1 MATLTFRNT
10 TEFDFGAIQHLAGTL
25 KQHGIMRPLL
35 CTDKGLVDV
44 GVIDTIRGVIPN
56 DIATTIFDGTPE
68 NPTQSAIEA
77 AASLYTENDCD
88 GVLAVG
94 GGSSIDLAKG
104 VALRVT
110 HEGDFMQY
118 TAGIG
123 GRDAIGEV
131 APLVAIPTTAGTGS
145 EVSTGSVVIMDNGEK
160 LIFASDNLVPRTAI
174 CDPELTLGLPARL
187 TAATGMDAVTH
198 CIEAVL
204 SPAVNPPAE
213 AVGLD
218 GLRRSLGDGALKAA
232 VADGSDRDARWNMMM
247 ASTEGALAFTKGLG
261 TVHSMSHACGALPHL
276 QLHHG
281 TLNAIFLPTLLRFN
295 ADAPGVQEKYTRIRE
310 AMRVPESTDLADY
323 IEQLNADIGLP
334 ANLAEMGVTTDDF
347 PFLVEHAA
355 KDVCNFS
362 NSKPVTPED
371 FPVLYEQAMS

>member
-1 MATLTFRNT
+1 MATLTFST
-10 TEFDFGAIQHLAGTL
+10 TTQFDFGAIQHLAGTL
-25 KQHGIMRPLL
+25 QQFGITRPLL
-35 CTDKGLVDV
+35 CTDKGLMDL
-44 GVIDTIRGVIPN
+44 GLIDTIRQVIPN
-56 DIATTIFDGTPE
+56 DINPTIFDGTPE
-68 NPTQSAIEA
+68 NPTQVAIEA
-77 AASLYTENDCD
+77 AAEMYIENGCD

-104 VALRVT
+104 VALRVS
-110 HEGDFMQY
+110 HEGPLMDY
-118 TAGIG
+118 TAGVG
-123 GRDAIGEV
+123 GSGKIGEV

-145 EVSTGSVVIMDNGEK
+145 EVSGGSVVIMKNGEK
-160 LIFASDNLVPRTAI
+160 LIFSSTNLVPRTAI
-174 CDPELTLGLPARL
+174 CDPDLTLGLPPLL

-218 GLRRSLGDGALKAA
+218 GLRRSIGEGHLKKAT
-232 VADGSDRDARWNMMM
+232 ADGSDKDARWNMMM

-276 QLHHG
+276 RLHHG

-295 ADAPGVQEKYTRIRE
+295 ADAPGVQEKYTRLRE
-310 AMRVPESTDLADY
+310 AMRLDESTDLADY

-334 ANLAEMGVTTDDF
+334 ANLGAMGVTTDDF
-347 PFLVEHAA
+347 PFLIEHAA

-362 NSKPVTPED
+362 NAKPVTPAD
-371 FPVLYEQAMS
+371 FPALYEQALG

>member
-1 MATLTFRNT
+1 MATLTFAT
-10 TEFDFGAIQHLAGTL
+10 VTQFDFGAIQHLAGTL
-25 KQHGIMRPLL
+25 QEHGITKPLL
-35 CTDKGLVDV
+35 CTDKGLV
-44 GVIDTIRGVIPN
+44 GLGLIDTIRQVIPN
-56 DIATTIFDGTPE
+56 DINTTIFDGTPE
-68 NPTQSAIEA
+68 NPTQGAIEE
-77 AASLYTENDCD
+77 ASRMYKDNDCD

-110 HEGDFMQY
+110 HDGDFAQY
-118 TAGIG
+118 TAGVG
-123 GRDAIGEV
+123 GAELIGEV

-145 EVSTGSVVIMDNGEK
+145 EVSTGSVVIMDSGEK
-160 LIFASDNLVPRTAI
+160 LIFASPHLVPRTAI
-174 CDPELTLGLPARL
+174 CDPDLTMGLPPRL

-204 SPAVNPPAE
+204 SPAINPPAE

-218 GLRRSLGDGALKAA
+218 GLRRALGEGHLKKAT
-232 VADGSDRDARWNMMM
+232 ADGSDKDARWNMMM

-276 QLHHG
+276 RLHHG

-310 AMRVPESTDLADY
+310 AIRLPESTDLADY
-323 IEQLNADIGLP
+323 IEALNAEIGLP

-347 PFLVEHAA
+347 GFLIEHAA

-362 NSKPVTPED
+362 NAKTVTPDD
-371 FPVLYEQAMS
+371 FPTLYEQAMG

>member
-1 MATLTFRNT
+1 MATLTFST
-10 TEFDFGAIQHLAGTL
+10 TTQFDFGAIQHLAGTL
-25 KQHGIMRPLL
+25 QQFGITRPLL
-35 CTDKGLVDV
+35 CTDKGLMDL
-44 GVIDTIRGVIPN
+44 GLIDTIRQVIPN
-56 DIATTIFDGTPE
+56 DINPTIFDGTPE
-68 NPTQSAIEA
+68 NPTQVAIEA
-77 AASLYTENDCD
+77 AAEMYAENGCD

-104 VALRVT
+104 VALRVS
-110 HEGDFMQY
+110 HEGPLMDY
-118 TAGIG
+118 TAGVG
-123 GRDAIGEV
+123 GSGKIGEV

-145 EVSTGSVVIMDNGEK
+145 EVSGGSVVIMKNGEK
-160 LIFASDNLVPRTAI
+160 LIFSSTNLVPRTAI
-174 CDPELTLGLPARL
+174 CDPDLTLGLPPLL

-218 GLRRSLGDGALKAA
+218 GLRRSIGEGHLKKAT
-232 VADGSDRDARWNMMM
+232 ADGSDKDARWNMMM

-276 QLHHG
+276 RLHHG

-295 ADAPGVQEKYTRIRE
+295 ADAPGVQEKYTRLRE
-310 AMRVPESTDLADY
+310 AMRLPESTDLADY

-334 ANLAEMGVTTDDF
+334 ANLGAMGVTTDDF
-347 PFLVEHAA
+347 AFLIEHAA

-362 NSKPVTPED
+362 NAKPGFGVILWT
-371 FPVLYEQAMS
+371 LYCNHS